1 MGEGEVIIIVIV
13 FKIGVIK
20 INLEVVGNLM
30 IFKEVNKNEIILRYM
45 VSSYKLIKKIFIKS

>member
-30 IFKEVNKNEIILRYM
+30 IFKEVNKNEIILWYM